1 MHIMLIADG
10 RSPITRRWTR
20 SLQALGC
27 EITLVSSFPC
37 SPIDGVERFFVLPV
51 AFSRLAG
58 SQVSGARTNEDTD
71 TSSSET
77 VTANLFR
84 QVIRRFRSI
93 LQRGRAFLGPLTLPL
108 YSKAISELV
117 KSHQPDVVHALR
129 IPYEGMLASYVPL
142 EVPMVVSI
150 WGNDL
155 TLHAP
160 SSPLMRHF
168 TRRTLARAEGLVT
181 DVYRDLRVSKR
192 WGFRDHCPA
201 LVALTSGGIDLGEME
216 RVKAQS
222 EKMIASLLPDNIPL
236 VVNPR
241 GLRPGYVR
249 NDIFFRSIPLLLERW
264 TNVCFVCPSML
275 GQYEAEKW
283 IKQLQIKDHVRLLP
297 YLSQEQ
303 LWSIFRRSQISVSL
317 TTHDGTPNTL
327 LEAMAL
333 GCFPV
338 VGDIESL
345 REWIVPGV
353 NGLLI
358 ESDSPQALADAM
370 LLSLQRDEMRESA
383 AQINRR
389 LVEERAEV
397 GMLRSQ
403 LELFYRSAISGGD
416 GIETQAETP
425 ESSN

>member
-20 SLQALGC
+20 SLQALGY
-27 EITLVSSFPC
+27 EISLVSSFPC
-37 SPIDGVERFFVLPV
+37 SPIEGVERFFVLPV

-58 SQVSGARTNEDTD
+58 SQVSSAKPKDGAGSAPGSAAANM
-71 TSSSET
+71 TSQ
-77 VTANLFR
+77 L
-84 QVIRRFRSI
+84 IRRFRSV
-93 LQRGRAFLGPLTLPL
+93 LQRGRAFLGPVTLPF
-108 YSKAISELV
+108 YGNAISELV
-117 KSHQPDVVHALR
+117 KSHQPDLVHALR
-129 IPYEGMLASYVPL
+129 IPYEGMLASYVPP

-160 SSPLMRHF
+160 SSPLMRYF
-168 TRRTLARAEGLVT
+168 TRRTVVRVEGLVA

-192 WGFRDHCPA
+192 WGFRDHCPT
-201 LVALTSGGIDLGEME
+201 LVTLTSGGIDLSEME
-216 RVKAQS
+216 RVKAQND
-222 EKMIASLLPDNIPL
+222 EEIDALLPEDIPL
-236 VVNPR
+236 IVNPR

-249 NDIFFRSIPLLLERW
+249 NDVFFRSIPLLLERW
-264 TNVCFVCPSML
+264 TNVCFVCPSMQ

-283 IKQLQIKDHVRLLP
+283 IKQLHIQEHVRLLP
-297 YLSQEQ
+297 YLSQQQ

-353 NGLLI
+353 NGMLI
-358 ESDSPQALADAM
+358 ESDNPQALADAL
-370 LLSLQRDEMRESA
+370 LLSLRRDELRISA
-383 AQINRR
+383 AQVNRR
-389 LVEERAEV
+389 LVQERAEV
-397 GMLRSQ
+397 GLLRSQ
-403 LELFYRSAISGGD
+403 LELFYSSVISGGK
-416 GIETQAETP
+416 
-425 ESSN
+425 ESQPPDEKQVQ

>member
-1 MHIMLIADG
+1 MHVMLIADG
-10 RSPITRRWTR
+10 RSPITRRWTQ
-20 SLQALGC
+20 SLQALGH

-37 SPIDGVERFFVLPV
+37 TPLEGVERFFVLPV
-51 AFSRLAG
+51 AFSGLAG
-58 SQVSGARTNEDTD
+58 SQVSGAKSRLLA
-71 TSSSET
+71 TSSSGT
-77 VTANLFR
+77 ATANIFR
-84 QVIRRFRSI
+84 QMIRRYRSI
-93 LQRGRAFLGPLTLPL
+93 LQRGRAFLGPFTLPF
-108 YSKAISELV
+108 YENAITDLV
-117 KSHQPDVVHALR
+117 NSHQPDLVHALR
-129 IPYEGMLASYVPL
+129 IPYEGMLASYTPP

-160 SSPLMRHF
+160 SSPLMQHF
-168 TRRTLARAEGLVT
+168 TRRTLDRADGLVT
-181 DVYRDLRVSKR
+181 DVYRDLRVSRR
-192 WGFRDHCPA
+192 WGFRDHCPV
-201 LVALTSGGIDLGEME
+201 LVALTSGGIDLDEME
-216 RVKAQS
+216 RVKVQTDEAVN
-222 EKMIASLLPDNIPL
+222 SLLPEDVPL

-264 TNVCFVCPSML
+264 TNVCFICPSMQ

-283 IKQLQIKDHVRLLP
+283 IKQLHIHEYVRLLP
-297 YLSQEQ
+297 YLSQKQ
-303 LWSIFRRSQISVSL
+303 LWSIFRRSQVSVSL

-358 ESDSPQALADAM
+358 ETGSPQALADA
-370 LLSLQRDEMRESA
+370 LLLALRRDELRKSA
-383 AQINRR
+383 ALVNRA
-389 LVEERAEV
+389 LVQQRAEV

-403 LELFYRSAISGGD
+403 LKLFYDSVISGGN
-416 GIETQAETP
+416 ENQV
-425 ESSN
+425 